1 MNPSTENIEG
11 KVVESHEYTHAIEH
25 AVNWSHVLLAVVVLV
40 SIFKLGPAIAEIGSS
55 GDSEDRD
62 LPSGSYRS
70 AATTSDFSGSGGRDD
85 AR

>member
-25 AVNWSHVLLAVVVLV
+25 AVNWSHVLLAAVVLV
-40 SIFKLGPAIAEIGSS
+40 SIFKLGPVVAEIGSS
-55 GDSEDRD
+55 GDSEGRE

-70 AATTSDFSGSGGRDD
+70 AAPTSDFSGTGDRDD